1 MSEIKV
7 ADRADAVTGWS
18 KPVTVSDPEDRAG
31 RPTLTLGRNGQ
42 AVLVR
47 AASGSSE
54 GGTTDGF
61 ARRPAGSLD
70 WELDWEAEEPVEGF
84 ETGAWR
90 KAVVGPEGDVTL
102 LGVAPVEGDGYGA
115 LTITRSAATGNWS
128 AVKALSTVYV
138 PDDRFDL
145 AVGPDG
151 SVHAVWTQ
159 GDTFRRLMT
168 SSRVNGAWSAA
179 PVPLN
184 TGAGDYAI
192 GQIAVGP
199 DNRPVAVWD
208 ESTGDFTTQVRAA
221 TTAPPLSSRCP
232 NGVTSAVTARV
243 TSSR

>member
-1 MSEIKV
+1 M
-7 ADRADAVTGWS
+7 
-18 KPVTVSDPEDRAG
+18 
-31 RPTLTLGRNGQ
+31 
-42 AVLVR
+42 
-47 AASGSSE
+47 
-54 GGTTDGF
+54 
-61 ARRPAGSLD
+61 
-70 WELDWEAEEPVEGF
+70 
-84 ETGAWR
+84 
-90 KAVVGPEGDVTL
+90 
-102 LGVAPVEGDGYGA
+102 
-115 LTITRSAATGNWS
+115 
-128 AVKALSTVYV
+128 KALSTVYV
-138 PDDRFDL
+138 PDDQFDL

-208 ESTGDFTTQVRAA
+208 ESTGDFTTQVHAA
-221 TTAPPLSSRCP
+221 APAPPLSSRCP
-232 NGVTSAVTARV
+232 NGVTSAVTARA